1 MKIIDILNKM
11 ANNEEIPKKIRV
23 DGHNYIY
30 DNEWEEY
37 ILINEIN
44 DNTYYLFDIFDII
57 HNLNKEI
64 EVLDNE

>member
-1 MKIIDILNKM
+1 MKIIDLLNKM
-11 ANNEEIPKKIRV
+11 ANNEKIPQKIRV

-37 ILINEIN
+37 LLINEIN
-44 DNTYYLFDIFDII
+44 GNRYYLFDDFDTI
-57 HNLNKEI
+57 HHLNKEI